1 MKLQSKT
8 ATSGH
13 DVYSASMRLDILP
26 LFDRKY
32 SQVLDVGCS
41 TGNTG
46 VLLKARK
53 LCDFVTGVEPFEAT
67 ATIAKQGLDRVI
79 EGSIE
84 NAIHEISDESMDCVL
99 CLDVL
104 EHLVDP
110 WRVIDEL
117 GRKVKVGGVLIC
129 SLPNIRHVSI
139 LFNLLVLG
147 KWTYTESGIL
157 DRTHLRFFTRGS
169 THSLV
174 AIEGFEVEEMKGN
187 LGLKS
192 RILNY
197 LTLGILRDFLIGQH
211 QTRSRKVAQWRA
223 THV

>member
-1 MKLQSKT
+1 MELQINVVG
-8 ATSGH
+8 GH
-13 DVYSASMRLDILP
+13 QAYSASMREDVLP

-46 VLLKARK
+46 VMLKERN

-67 ATIAKQGLDRVI
+67 AAIAKQRLGRVI

-84 NAIHEISDESMDCVL
+84 NAIHEIDDESIDCVL

-110 WRVIDEL
+110 WKVIEEL

-157 DRTHLRFFTRGS
+157 DRTHLRFFTRDS
-169 THSLV
+169 TYTLA
-174 AIEGFEVEEMKGN
+174 AIDGFKVEEMKGN
-187 LGLKS
+187 LGSKS
-192 RILNY
+192 RILNF
-197 LTLGILRDFLIGQH
+197 LTLGILKDFLIGQH
-211 QTRSRKVAQWRA
+211 QMRSRKVARLA
-223 THV
+223 